1 MLRLDTR
8 WPLSYVS
15 LCSGIPEQLLEW
27 DRYFHSLPPCYPPW
41 GRPESWRTQLSPES
55 EARQRRAAWRRGSPD
70 IVDQVREAAAARMT
84 ARGTHSTN
92 SHPPPPPT
100 WPPQGSCPHTL
111 ALPPHPALPPCP
123 SIGGPVTDSTSTFSL
138 FGMARTTQ
146 STRARDPCRRCV
158 LGPSRVR
165 LAHSHGGCNPV
176 CATYM
181 SPFTWVRIA
190 STPYGGVPQ
199 LSRVRVPRGD
209 TNAMRPEVRV
219 RGCFKNTHRQ

>member
-1 MLRLDTR
+1 MACYRWALAGLAGAGPLWALAHEIRKCRDWDFGGKPWEEGNPLDAVMLRLDTR

-92 SHPPPPPT
+92 SHPPPPT
-100 WPPQGSCPHTL
+100 HAAAARQ
-111 ALPPHPALPPCP
+111 LPPHPSTAPTP
-123 SIGGPVTDSTSTFSL
+123 STAP
-138 FGMARTTQ
+138 M
-146 STRARDPCRRCV
+146 P
-158 LGPSRVR
+158 
-165 LAHSHGGCNPV
+165 
-176 CATYM
+176 
-181 SPFTWVRIA
+181 
-190 STPYGGVPQ
+190 
-199 LSRVRVPRGD
+199 
-209 TNAMRPEVRV
+209 
-219 RGCFKNTHRQ
+219 